1 MRDKKFEILS
11 CSIDQDQVNVAQQW
25 ANTFI
30 HNSKDDHA
38 VNMTQLLLACLAC
51 GDFGVHSYLSK
62 SSELQ
67 APSTQLSIVDYISH
81 ASRVILDYQGLS
93 EANRKELLKFF
104 PAPGGDNKIFA
115 RSATHNVYRGGEG
128 DVVEG
133 KGFLL
138 GVIGQLPEMIKS
150 ALDFGVN
157 IAMGGDGQKN
167 FYGKK
172 YQPMAIVVIFIFT
185 VMTMRICSC
194 LDWSNQHQ
202 QHLH

>member
-51 GDFGVHSYLSK
+51 GDFGVRSYLSK

-67 APSTQLSIVDYISH
+67 APSTQLSIVDYVSH
-81 ASRVILDYQGLS
+81 ASRVILDYQELS

-104 PAPGGDNKIFA
+104 PAPGGDNKVFA
-115 RSATHNVYRGGEG
+115 RSATHNVYRSGEG
-128 DVVEG
+128 EIVEG

-150 ALDFGVN
+150 ALDFGIN
-157 IAMGGDGQKN
+157 IAMGGNGQKN

-172 YQPMAIVVIFIFT
+172 YQPMATVVIFIFT
-185 VMTMRICSC
+185 AMTEIIYSC
-194 LDWSNQHQ
+194 LGWNNQHQ
-202 QHLH
+202 QLLR